1 VRGLGRMDRVPS
13 GEKRLLAAASRL
25 YGQGLPLREEDL
37 RRVAAPYGPWQ
48 GYWAHYLRAA
58 S

>member
-1 VRGLGRMDRVPS
+1 MDRVPS

-25 YGQGLPLREEDL
+25 YGQGRPLKEDDL
-37 RRVAAPYGPWQ
+37 HRIAAPYGPWQ